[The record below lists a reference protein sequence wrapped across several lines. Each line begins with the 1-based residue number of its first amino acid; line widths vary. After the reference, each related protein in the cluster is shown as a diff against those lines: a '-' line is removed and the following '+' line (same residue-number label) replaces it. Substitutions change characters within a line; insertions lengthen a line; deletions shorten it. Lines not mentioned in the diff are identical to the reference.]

1 MTNDHPKTIK
11 ARDMNNM
18 SEKDQNELLA
28 MIEKFEKQGKHTV
41 VEVKG

>member
-18 SEKDQNELLA
+18 SEKDQNELLDVKA
-28 MIEKFEKQGKHTV
+28 KLEKQGHIV
-41 VEVKG
+41 IEVKA

>member
-1 MTNDHPKTIK
+1 MTYLIILNALFEIIDRKPVYENLE
-11 ARDMNNM
+11 D
-18 SEKDQNELLA
+18 